1 MGIQKRKRMDAD
13 SKIKVL
19 QRHMMDK
26 RPVSEIWEE
35 FGIQPI
41 VFYSWQRDLFAR
53 GATLFDSKPGPRKV
67 DRTDERIA
75 FLEAKLA
82 KKDEVIA
89 ELLEEHVVL
98 KKSLCEN
105 WTASRLRQT

>member
-1 MGIQKRKRMDAD
+1 MGRKKSKRLDAD

-19 QRHMMDK
+19 QRHLMYK
-26 RPVSEIWEE
+26 KPVSELCEE
-35 FGIQPI
+35 FGIQPS
-41 VFYSWQRDLFAR
+41 VFYTWQRDLFAR

-89 ELLEEHVVL
+89 ELLEEHVAL
-98 KKSLCEN
+98 KKSLGE
-105 WTASRLRQT
+105 S